1 MQDVVYLS
9 RRKEVRADTI
19 KEESDG
25 KHFPC
30 VLWHTSNRSALLIR
44 MEASG

>member
-1 MQDVVYLS
+1 MMSVLGSGVWVQDVVYLHR
-9 RRKEVRADTI
+9 RRKEVTADTM

-30 VLWHTSNRSALLIR
+30 VL
-44 MEASG
+44 